1 MRGEAALAKREKANH
16 SSGMAKVSK
25 KTGQGGKS
33 SKSVAGVKV
42 LGTTKDG
49 VRILKP
55 RGKPTHFT
63 QKELHRV
70 VALVRTAK
78 KA

>member
-1 MRGEAALAKREKANH
+1 
-16 SSGMAKVSK
+16 
-25 KTGQGGKS
+25 
-33 SKSVAGVKV
+33 V

-55 RGKPTHFT
+55 KGKATHFT
-63 QKELHRV
+63 QKELHGAIASV
-70 VALVRTAK
+70 QAAK

>member
-1 MRGEAALAKREKANH
+1 
-16 SSGMAKVSK
+16 MAKVSK
-25 KTGQGGKS
+25 KTGHGGKS
-33 SKSVAGVKV
+33 DKIVAGTKV

-55 RGKPTHFT
+55 KGKATHFT
-63 QKELHRV
+63 QKELHGA
-70 VALVRTAK
+70 VAAVRAAK

>member
-1 MRGEAALAKREKANH
+1 
-16 SSGMAKVSK
+16 MAKASK
-25 KTGQGGKS
+25 KMGYAGKS
-33 SKSVAGVKV
+33 AKSVSGKV

-55 RGKPTHFT
+55 KGKATHFT
-63 QKELHRV
+63 QKELRSA
-70 VALVRTAK
+70 VASVRAAK

>member
-1 MRGEAALAKREKANH
+1 MVKT
-16 SSGMAKVSK
+16 SK
-25 KTGQGGKS
+25 KAGQRGKS
-33 SKSVAGVKV
+33 DKLVAGTKV

-55 RGKPTHFT
+55 KGNATHFT
-63 QKELHRV
+63 QKELRGA
-70 VALVRTAK
+70 VASARAVK